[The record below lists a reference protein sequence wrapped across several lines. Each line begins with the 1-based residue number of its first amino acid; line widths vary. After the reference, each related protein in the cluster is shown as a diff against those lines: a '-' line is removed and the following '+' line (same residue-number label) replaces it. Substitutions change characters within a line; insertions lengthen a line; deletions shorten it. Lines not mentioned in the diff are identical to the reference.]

1 SPSLTLQLMNS
12 TSSSCVELLCS
23 LQGLEPQRV
32 NFTWIRAAQLL
43 HHYNSSNM
51 SSFLKLCKPNWT
63 DGDTLTCRAL
73 YPINDILYMKNITL
87 PSNSDGVASWL
98 ITVVTCAGLL
108 LLFLLGVAVFK
119 CKKRNA
125 NGAVVY
131 RNKIYEN
138 FTSSSASINPTS
150 LRQNAQPVINTNIR
164 STTRSTP
171 QTVRQTPHTIRQ
183 TPQPIRHTP
192 QPIRQTPQP
201 IRQTPQTVGQ
211 TQREECI
218 YEN

>member
-1 SPSLTLQLMNS
+1 MRLEVKVSPSLTLQLMNS

-87 PSNSDGVASWL
+87 PSNSAVISLSAPLTTDILNLKGSPVHF
-98 ITVVTCAGLL
+98 IVTGTLLGLL
-108 LLFLLGVAVFK
+108 IGAALFIE
-119 CKKRNA
+119 
-125 NGAVVY
+125 VY
-131 RNKIYEN
+131 YQCHIACRGQSTADGND
-138 FTSSSASINPTS
+138 TS
-150 LRQNAQPVINTNIR
+150 
-164 STTRSTP
+164 
-171 QTVRQTPHTIRQ
+171 
-183 TPQPIRHTP
+183 
-192 QPIRQTPQP
+192 
-201 IRQTPQTVGQ
+201 
-211 TQREECI
+211 
-218 YEN
+218 

>member
-1 SPSLTLQLMNS
+1 MRLEVKVSPSLTLQLMNS

-87 PSNSDGVASWL
+87 PSNSGSPVHF
-98 ITVVTCAGLL
+98 IVTGTLLGLL
-108 LLFLLGVAVFK
+108 IGAALFIE
-119 CKKRNA
+119 
-125 NGAVVY
+125 VY
-131 RNKIYEN
+131 YQCHIACHGQSTADGND
-138 FTSSSASINPTS
+138 TS
-150 LRQNAQPVINTNIR
+150 
-164 STTRSTP
+164 
-171 QTVRQTPHTIRQ
+171 
-183 TPQPIRHTP
+183 
-192 QPIRQTPQP
+192 
-201 IRQTPQTVGQ
+201 
-211 TQREECI
+211 
-218 YEN
+218 